1 MPWEILLAFTATI
14 LLFAFSPG
22 PAVLLT
28 VSHGMRGGWGDSVK
42 VALGVQAGNGVYF
55 VLSALGLGAVLHAS
69 ETLFHA
75 IKWLGATYLVFL
87 GIRTIRNARQNS
99 RPRPGGPSPGQ
110 AMDGRRSGVQGT
122 DGPRP
127 FVQGVLCQLSNPKAV
142 LFFGALMPQFVDPA
156 RPQLLQYMVF
166 AALCFIAEMPVL
178 AGYGLL
184 AAKGGRLS
192 RSERVALW
200 RERVSGGLLVGV
212 GASLAAIKRAA

>member
-1 MPWEILLAFTATI
+1 MQWEILLAFTLTI

-28 VSHGMRGGWGDSVK
+28 VSHGMRGGWGDSIK

-55 VLSALGLGAVLHAS
+55 ALSALGLGALLQAS

-75 IKWLGATYLVFL
+75 VKWLGAAYLVFL
-87 GIRTIRNARQNS
+87 GVRTWIHARRNAQ
-99 RPRPGGPSPGQ
+99 PGP
-110 AMDGRRSGVQGT
+110 AREVAV
-122 DGPRP
+122 GPRP
-127 FVQGVLCQLSNPKAV
+127 FLQGVLCQLANPKAV
-142 LFFGALMPQFVDPA
+142 LFFGALMPQFIDPA
-156 RPQLLQYMVF
+156 GPQLLQYLVF
-166 AALCFIAEMPVL
+166 AALCFVAEMPVL
-178 AGYGLL
+178 AGYGWL

-212 GASLAAIKRAA
+212 GASLAAIRRVG

>member
-1 MPWEILLAFTATI
+1 MHWEILLAFTATI

-55 VLSALGLGAVLHAS
+55 VLSAFGLGALLHAS
-69 ETLFHA
+69 ESLFHA
-75 IKWLGATYLVFL
+75 VKWLGAAYLVLL
-87 GIRTIRNARQNS
+87 GIRTWRNARRNS
-99 RPRPGGPSPGQ
+99 RSGPD
-110 AMDGRRSGVQGT
+110 ACAVA
-122 DGPRP
+122 GPRP
-127 FVQGVLCQLSNPKAV
+127 FVQGVLCQLANPKAV

-156 RPQLLQYMVF
+156 AAQLPQYVVF
-166 AALCFIAEMPVL
+166 AALCFVAEMPVL
-178 AGYGLL
+178 AGYGWL

-212 GASLAAIKRAA
+212 GASLAAIRRAA

>member
-1 MPWEILLAFTATI
+1 MHWEILLAFTATI

-55 VLSALGLGAVLHAS
+55 VLSALGLGALLHAS
-69 ETLFHA
+69 ETLFHVV
-75 IKWLGATYLVFL
+75 KWMGAAYLVFL
-87 GIRTIRNARQNS
+87 GIRTWRNARRNS
-99 RPRPGGPSPGQ
+99 RSGPDAP
-110 AMDGRRSGVQGT
+110 AIV
-122 DGPRP
+122 GPRP

-142 LFFGALMPQFVDPA
+142 LFFGALMPQFIDPA
-156 RPQLLQYMVF
+156 GPQLLQYVVF
-166 AALCFIAEMPVL
+166 AALCFVAEMPVL
-178 AGYGLL
+178 VGYGWL

-212 GASLAAIKRAA
+212 GASLAAIRRAG